1 MLRLIQP
8 SPSIIATS
16 APCPQCGE
24 PMDLKLVEPH
34 PMDPRKKLRRI
45 FAIQHER
52 KKKLPPPTSGA
63 DHGFIALQV
72 RQGPVAN

>member
-34 PMDPRKKLRRI
+34 PMDPKKEKHTFECKECGLPRTYI
-45 FAIQHER
+45 M
-52 KKKLPPPTSGA
+52 KL
-63 DHGFIALQV
+63 
-72 RQGPVAN
+72 N